1 MNIGRYLS
9 DINYYFILCILL
21 MCVSC
26 RINKEKNF
34 KHRAEQ
40 GDVQAMYALGQANLS
55 TYGDGIV
62 KRPNYRDAAH
72 WFEMGAKRGH
82 APSMY
87 WLTQIG
93 GITNEERVMWL
104 KKGAELGNE
113 TCIIELMDACRF
125 GKYGLKADKGA
136 GIYWELKRGELYLKR
151 NQKSP
156 EEIRATLAEW
166 EQRYRRENKYDGP
179 IRPLP

>member
-1 MNIGRYLS
+1 
-9 DINYYFILCILL
+9 
-21 MCVSC
+21 
-26 RINKEKNF
+26 
-34 KHRAEQ
+34 
-40 GDVQAMYALGQANLS
+40 
-55 TYGDGIV
+55 
-62 KRPNYRDAAH
+62 
-72 WFEMGAKRGH
+72 
-82 APSMY
+82 MY